1 MVNAVRQVVSGQL
14 QGFGRG
20 LIKNV
25 AGNIKDMIGGARDN
39 SPGAAM
45 QNKSRFYTKNLQYPL
60 NVEGDPMQGPYIRFG
75 INQFNGETKAE
86 TARSKSMKKIEDG
99 IAKELNVNLSRD
111 HQAQGGKF
119 AGGPPNRNVAI
130 DAGGKPM
137 SEKIKSTGSSTPEVN
152 NARGG
157 NLYASSTAMRRLDTS
172 IALYMPA
179 SVSTTYSM
187 NYADTEIGVFS
198 EAITQVANLLTQGFK
213 EGFGSVTQM
222 QGSRLVDTGATAV
235 KRGAVKKLDAVAPGI
250 RARVQI
256 EQGKII
262 SNRMELSF
270 QGINR
275 REFSFT
281 FVFMPKSEQEAKV
294 VQQIIHLFKFHAH
307 GDFGVNAMEVM
318 DDFSYTGNEKAD
330 QGMGYEMTIPDTFD
344 IQYMYQG
351 NQNTFLNK
359 ISTCFCSNVSVQ
371 YGGDRYVAYN
381 PTESLHGDVS
391 PPPQRTTLTL
401 TFKEMEILDR
411 TRIDQGF

>member
-1 MVNAVRQVVSGQL
+1 MVDAVRQVVSGQF
-14 QGFGRG
+14 QSFGRG

-45 QNKSRFYTKNLQYPL
+45 QNKSKFHTKNLQYPL
-60 NVEGDPMQGPYIRFG
+60 NVEGDPMQGHYILFG
-75 INQFNGETKAE
+75 INQFNGETKAK
-86 TARSKSMKKIEDG
+86 TTRSKSMDKIEKG
-99 IAKELNVNLSRD
+99 IAKELGIDKPPVGGGRGSIVRTGLAS
-111 HQAQGGKF
+111 QGIATSNGIVPLK
-119 AGGPPNRNVAI
+119 
-130 DAGGKPM
+130 D
-137 SEKIKSTGSSTPEVN
+137 TGSGTPEVS

-157 NLYASSTAMRRLDTS
+157 NLYAQSKSMRRLDTS

-179 SVSTTYSM
+179 SVSTSYSM
-187 NYADTEIGVFS
+187 SYADTEIGVFS
-198 EAITQVANLLTQGFK
+198 EAISQTAALITKGFR
-213 EGFGSVTQM
+213 EGFATVGDQAN
-222 QGSRLVDTGATAV
+222 QLLETGETAV
-235 KRGAVKKLDAVAPGI
+235 KRGAMKMLDAVAPGI
-250 RARVQI
+250 RARAQI
-256 EQGKII
+256 EAGKIL

-281 FVFMPKSEQEAKV
+281 FIFMPKSEQEAKI
-294 VQQIIHLFKFHAH
+294 VQQIVHLFKFHAH
-307 GDFGVNAMEVM
+307 GDFGVNQMEQQYHAEEYATVSGG
-318 DDFSYTGNEKAD
+318 DT
-330 QGMGYEMTIPDTFD
+330 GMGYEMTIPDTFD

-359 ISTCFCSNVSVQ
+359 ISTCFCSGVQVQ

-381 PTESLHGDVS
+381 PTQSLHGDTS

-411 TRIDQGF
+411 TRIDEGF

>member
-1 MVNAVRQVVSGQL
+1 MVDAVRQVVSGQF
-14 QGFGRG
+14 QSFGRG

-45 QNKSRFYTKNLQYPL
+45 QNKSKFHTKNLQYPL
-60 NVEGDPMQGPYIRFG
+60 NVEGDPMQGHYILFG
-75 INQFNGETKAE
+75 INQFNGETKAK
-86 TARSKSMKKIEDG
+86 TSRSKSMDKIEKG
-99 IAKELNVNLSRD
+99 IAKELGIDKPPVGGGRGSIVRTGLAS
-111 HQAQGGKF
+111 QGIATSNGIIPLK
-119 AGGPPNRNVAI
+119 
-130 DAGGKPM
+130 D
-137 SEKIKSTGSSTPEVN
+137 TGSSTPEVN

-157 NLYASSTAMRRLDTS
+157 NLYAQSRSMRRLDTS

-179 SVSTTYSM
+179 SVSTSYSM

-198 EAITQVANLLTQGFK
+198 EAITQTAALLTKGFKQGFA
-213 EGFGSVTQM
+213 T
-222 QGSRLVDTGATAV
+222 VDAQAQELLETGETAV
-235 KRGAVKKLDAVAPGI
+235 KRGALKMLDAVAPGI
-250 RARVQI
+250 RARAQI
-256 EQGKII
+256 ESGKIL

-281 FVFMPKSEQEAKV
+281 FIFMPKSEQEAKV
-294 VQQIIHLFKFHAH
+294 VQQIVHLFKFHAH
-307 GDFGVNAMEVM
+307 GDFGTNAMEVM

-351 NQNTFLNK
+351 SQNTFLNK
-359 ISTCFCSNVSVQ
+359 ISTCFCSGVQVQ

>member
-1 MVNAVRQVVSGQL
+1 MVDAVRQVVSGQF
-14 QGFGRG
+14 QSFGRG

-45 QNKSRFYTKNLQYPL
+45 QNKSKFHTKNLQYPL
-60 NVEGDPMQGPYIRFG
+60 NVEGDPMQGHYILFG
-75 INQFNGETKAE
+75 INQFNGETKAK
-86 TARSKSMKKIEDG
+86 TSRSKSMDKIEKG
-99 IAKELNVNLSRD
+99 IAKELGIDKPPVGGGRGSIVRTGLAS
-111 HQAQGGKF
+111 QGIATSNGIIPLK
-119 AGGPPNRNVAI
+119 
-130 DAGGKPM
+130 D
-137 SEKIKSTGSSTPEVN
+137 TGSSTPEVS

-157 NLYASSTAMRRLDTS
+157 NLYAQSKSMRRLDTS

-179 SVSTTYSM
+179 SVSTSYSM

-198 EAITQVANLLTQGFK
+198 EAISQTAALLTRGFKQGFA
-213 EGFGSVTQM
+213 SVDNEAKQ
-222 QGSRLVDTGATAV
+222 LLETGEKAV
-235 KRGAVKKLDAVAPGI
+235 KRGALKMLDAVAPGI
-250 RARVQI
+250 RARAQI
-256 EQGKII
+256 ESGKIL

-281 FVFMPKSEQEAKV
+281 FIFMPKSEQEAKV
-294 VQQIIHLFKFHAH
+294 VQQIVHLFKFHAH
-307 GDFGVNAMEVM
+307 GDFGTNAMEVM
-318 DDFSYTGNEKAD
+318 DDYSYTGNEKAD

-359 ISTCFCSNVSVQ
+359 ISTCFCSGVQVQ

-381 PTESLHGDVS
+381 PTQSLHGDTS

-411 TRIDQGF
+411 TRIDEGF